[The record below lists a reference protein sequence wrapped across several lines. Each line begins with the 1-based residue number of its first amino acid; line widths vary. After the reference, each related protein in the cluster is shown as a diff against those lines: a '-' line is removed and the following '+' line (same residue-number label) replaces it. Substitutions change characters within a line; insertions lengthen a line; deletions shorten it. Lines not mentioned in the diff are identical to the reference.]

1 MLIDWSKMPYLLFE
15 ADKGTGNGEDDKTDD
30 ATGSDENGGDD
41 NKPEPKFTQ
50 ADIDRIVTERLERE
64 RKKSEANAQKAKEQ
78 AEAKALEEQQKFQE
92 LAEKRGTKVAELEST
107 VGTLTADLEAATEEA
122 KRYKAAL
129 NGLLEKQR
137 KAVPEHLVALLD
149 KLDPV
154 EQLEW
159 LSNNT
164 DKLISNNGVPATP
177 KGQNGMTEAQ
187 KQEASKDAQRFYRSR
202 F

>member
-1 MLIDWSKMPYLLFE
+1 MFKRWMLYLE
-15 ADKGTGNGEDDKTDD
+15 ADKGTGSGEDDKQTED
-30 ATGSDENGGDD
+30 ATGDNGGDD
-41 NKPEPKFTQ
+41 KKSAEPKFTQ

-64 RKKSEANAQKAKEQ
+64 RKKSDDKAQKAKEE

-92 LAEKRGTKVAELEST
+92 LAEKRGTKVTELETSVT
-107 VGTLTADLEAATEEA
+107 DLTTKLETATA
-122 KRYKAAL
+122 KAERFEAAL

-159 LSNNT
+159 LASNT
-164 DKLISNNGVPATP
+164 DKLTVGGVPGTP
-177 KGQNGMTEAQ
+177 KGQNGMTDAQ